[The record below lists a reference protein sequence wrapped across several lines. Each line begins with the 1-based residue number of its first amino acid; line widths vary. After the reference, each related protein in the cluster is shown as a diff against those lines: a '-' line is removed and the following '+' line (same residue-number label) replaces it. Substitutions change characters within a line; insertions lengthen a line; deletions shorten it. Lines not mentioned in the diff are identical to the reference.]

1 MWRKSAVAKI
11 LTCLFFLFY
20 GITDGFCQKD
30 YSQSIAPL
38 SEVQIRI
45 DTLQFAYSKDV
56 IKFRNE
62 PHLAFAYTNEEAVA
76 EIRLFI
82 TPESLNRLTG
92 LRILPSADFDQLDSL
107 SYINQGYF
115 KTRLRFKSISN
126 TDFLHLT
133 LEVTQEE
140 ISKNLVI
147 NLLPFTQ
154 TRVQIK
160 SPDDDLFIGEEKR
173 LEIATDHVSNLK
185 LDGLWKQQGDI
196 EYRLFEQNGNAYLS
210 IIPGRAGSHSFEWTP
225 ETKKPIVE
233 NKKLSYK
240 LPPVRL
246 NFLAKGSRLIFLR
259 TDKKG
264 IVREKDVNEG
274 VEIQIDHH
282 KQLELNK
289 TYRLEAGEE
298 KGGPLVAELFTR
310 RLLNNDRVLCII
322 RPYANHNISDG
333 YLYIKDGDTPK
344 FITNLSIYP
353 QAEISEIRI
362 LREGQDW
369 TTDRSIKPGELFDL
383 RIEGKGLHNARFFF
397 EDLEIIGNDT
407 ITRNGI
413 TANYR
418 LKVPVDI
425 KRKTVEI
432 YNGQRKMGA
441 SLQVNEYQRPRPLDF
456 VTIDYGEGPK
466 VVKNLTQAILY
477 SNSVSDIVLDFD
489 AELIDR
495 GDELY
500 GKQILEVEIR
510 LLTNRNELIEF
521 QTIDQIEVCPG
532 ISSPR
537 SAFYSGQRCQL
548 EPIKLNNLL
557 TRKTHT
563 LKDWSRIE
571 VVVKHKKDRYGGEGY
586 SQKIAIIQ
594 QRAATFDIDLSF
606 PAGLVTK
613 RVGEAGFPN
622 LSGVSLAM
630 IAQFTFYKKGS
641 VMKPKPYKVGAGF
654 LAQNA
659 FNFNPAAENRDL
671 GIVIIGSLYPT
682 RQDAKLSFPLYAGG
696 GYFLSQEKFFFL
708 LGPGIRISL

>member
-1 MWRKSAVAKI
+1 MWRISGAAEVV
-11 LTCLFFLFY
+11 TCLLFLLF
-20 GITDGFCQKD
+20 GIADISGQVSHLQGIVPFSDVK
-30 YSQSIAPL
+30 
-38 SEVQIRI
+38 IRV
-45 DTLQFAYSKDV
+45 DTLQYAFSKDA

-62 PHLAFAYTNEEAVA
+62 HHLPFAYTNEETVA
-76 EIRLFI
+76 EIRLFV
-82 TPESLNRLTG
+82 TSESLNTLTQIK
-92 LRILPSADFDQLDSL
+92 ILPSADFDQLDSL
-107 SYINQGYF
+107 SYISDGYF
-115 KTRLRFKSISN
+115 RTRLRFKSISD

-133 LEVTQEE
+133 LAVTQNG
-140 ISKNLVI
+140 ITSNRVL
-147 NLLPFTQ
+147 NLLPFTK
-154 TRVQIK
+154 THVQIK
-160 SPDDDLFIGEEKR
+160 SPDEDLFIGEEKR
-173 LEIATDHVSNLK
+173 FEIASDQVSNLK
-185 LDGLWKQQGDI
+185 LDGLWKQQGDL
-196 EYRLFEQNGNAYLS
+196 EYRLFEQNGSAYLS
-210 IIPGRAGSHSFEWTP
+210 VIPGRSGSHSFEWTP
-225 ETKKPIVE
+225 ETKKPLLK

-240 LPPVRL
+240 LPPVHL

-264 IVREKDVNEG
+264 IIRDGDVKEG
-274 VEIQIDHH
+274 IEIQIDHH
-282 KQLELNK
+282 RQLELNK

-310 RLLNNDRVLCII
+310 RLLSNDRVLCVI
-322 RPYANHNISDG
+322 RPYANHSISDG
-333 YLYIKDGDTPK
+333 YLYIKDGDNPK
-344 FITNLSIYP
+344 FITNLNIYP
-353 QAEISEIRI
+353 QAEISSIRI
-362 LREGQDW
+362 LRDGQDW
-369 TTDRSIKPGELFDL
+369 TTDRSIKPGETFDL
-383 RIEGKGLHNARFFF
+383 RIEGQGLHNARFFF

-441 SLQVNEYQRPRPLDF
+441 SLQVSEYQRPRPLDF
-456 VTIDYGEGPK
+456 VNIDYGEGPK

-477 SNSVSDIVLDFD
+477 SNTVSDIVLDFD

-495 GDELY
+495 GEELY

-521 QTIDQIEVCPG
+521 QTIDQIDVCPG
-532 ISSPR
+532 HSSPR